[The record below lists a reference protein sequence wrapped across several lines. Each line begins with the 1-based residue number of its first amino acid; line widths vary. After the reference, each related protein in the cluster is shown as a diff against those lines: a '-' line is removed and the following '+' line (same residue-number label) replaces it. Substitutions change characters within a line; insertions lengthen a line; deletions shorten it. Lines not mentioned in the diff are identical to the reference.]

1 MICLQPGIIA
11 WNVPKQIFILFQTY
25 LCYLNQILFVCIL
38 SDIFVPDLTSV
49 RKKRNIQENQF
60 SFLQSKKKIFMK
72 HEAKLMGND
81 YLT

>member
-11 WNVPKQIFILFQTY
+11 WNAPQKIFNLFQTY
-25 LCYLNQILFVCIL
+25 LCDLDQVLFVCIL
-38 SDIFVPDLTSV
+38 SDIFQG
-49 RKKRNIQENQF
+49 KKINIQENQF

-72 HEAKLMGND
+72 HKAKLMGND